1 MRRNLKMLQNLH
13 EMNVGQQA
21 VIKGICEKDTGLST
35 ELYELGLV
43 PGTEI
48 TCLASGPFK
57 ATQAY
62 FFRGATFA
70 LRPHEAQ
77 AILL

>member
-1 MRRNLKMLQNLH
+1 MPKNLQ
-13 EMNVGQQA
+13 EMKIGEQA
-21 VIKGICEKDTGLST
+21 IVKGVCEKDACLST

-57 ATQAY
+57 STQAY

-77 AILL
+77 AVLV